1 MQLRLEAGCRTRYDP
16 SMSRIEEIEAEI
28 AKLPPQD
35 ARRIAEWLETFLSD
49 LRDRQ
54 LAEDAKAGRLD
65 PLTRQALREIEA
77 GETQPLDEF
86 LRHP

>member
-1 MQLRLEAGCRTRYDP
+1 
-16 SMSRIEEIEAEI
+16 MSKVEQIQAEI

-35 ARRIAEWLETFLSD
+35 ARQVAQWLEEFLSD
-49 LRDRQ
+49 QWDKQ
-54 LAEDAKAGRLD
+54 IEEDARSGRLD
-65 PLTRQALREIEA
+65 KLTGQALREIEA